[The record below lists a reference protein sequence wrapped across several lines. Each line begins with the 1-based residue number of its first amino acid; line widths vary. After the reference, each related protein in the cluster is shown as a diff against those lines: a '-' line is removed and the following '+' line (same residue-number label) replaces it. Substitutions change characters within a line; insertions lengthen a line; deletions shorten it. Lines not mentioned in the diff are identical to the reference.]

1 MPRVTKVEPKAP
13 VVKRGRG
20 RPKGTKNKVKESNGF
35 RYDPNKEYQYW
46 FIADAC
52 GCRIGADVIG
62 SGMWCKHKNSMHLE
76 NRKQYSDYK
85 G

>member
-1 MPRVTKVEPKAP
+1 MTEELKK
-13 VVKRGRG
+13 KRG
-20 RPKGTKNKVKESNGF
+20 RPKGSKNKSKEKKEVLGF
-35 RYDPNKEYQYW
+35 KYDPNAAYTYW

-52 GCRIGADVIG
+52 GCRLGANVIG

-76 NRKQYSDYK
+76 DRKGYTEYK